1 MLSYDLPASFVSKLK
16 LNGLRIY
23 LQGQNLMT
31 FTKYIGWDPEVS
43 SDMDLTNIR
52 SGYDFYSAPQP
63 RTVLIGLTIN
73 L

>member
-1 MLSYDLPASFVSKLK
+1 
-16 LNGLRIY
+16 
-23 LQGQNLMT
+23 MT

-63 RTVLIGLTIN
+63 RTVLVGLTIN